1 MNFRRQ
7 RQNTLCNSTAI
18 SVVPLH
24 TTSSAEATSM
34 VIRMSNTFQMH
45 FHFALDILLTDP
57 SLPAINYTVLDR
69 CLLLKANK
77 QCNWISKILN
87 AGNYTSCSRSET
99 KIVGWILVF
108 FLGQGRLAFKVCCFG
123 WIMFYLLNYRLCVKQ
138 VWMNSNRVDYSVSH
152 LTVSEMLVFVRDSSP
167 KMKVYSCR
175 SKPIRFSSFFATQIE
190 LFFIVYNLFFSMQ

>member
-1 MNFRRQ
+1 MINPLCGPNCLAYLTLFILSVLAKQYLFMQAMNFRWQ

-45 FHFALDILLTDP
+45 FHFALDILLTGP
-57 SLPAINYTVLDR
+57 SLPAINYTVLDC

-77 QCNWISKILN
+77 QCNWLSKILN

-99 KIVGWILVF
+99 KIVGWILVGF
-108 FLGQGRLAFKVCCFG
+108 FGTRTTCFQGLLFWMNNDFSFKLQ
-123 WIMFYLLNYRLCVKQ
+123 IVKQ

-152 LTVSEMLVFVRDSSP
+152 LKASEMLVFVRDSSL
-167 KMKVYSCR
+167 V
-175 SKPIRFSSFFATQIE
+175 SF
-190 LFFIVYNLFFSMQ
+190 